1 MGSEFHAK
9 LVNVSELVFS
19 YDAAD
24 EAATARLGHALARVL
39 PAGCVI
45 GLDGTLGAGKT
56 RLVQAVAEA
65 CGIDRRDVIS
75 PTFVLVHE
83 YHGGRSIYH
92 VDAYRLRDEDEFM
105 NLGVHER
112 FDQDVLVFIEWAER
126 VANCLPAERIDIRIR
141 VTGDQERRFEA
152 RARGDGPCAAVRRLQ
167 DELA

>member
-126 VANCLPAERIDIRIR
+126 GELPAGRADRHSHPR
-141 VTGDQERRFEA
+141 DGRSRAAFRSTGPGRR
-152 RARGDGPCAAVRRLQ
+152 PVRRGP
-167 DELA
+167 AATG